1 MFIPSVCGGAAW
13 MADTKAME
21 LSPELLTQAHYWMRL
36 TRALDERG
44 AFLHKQS
51 KIVGGYFSQIGH
63 EAISVAAGLALGPDD
78 VAAPMHR
85 DLGTYLVRGLHPRR
99 ILAQFLGRA
108 TGVSRGRDANLHGM
122 GDLSLGLIGFISHLP
137 ASTGVIAGV
146 AHAFKL
152 KGEPRVAMAFFGD
165 GGASQGLAHEAL
177 NWASVFHLPM
187 VVICENNQYAYSTPL
202 ARQMRIEH
210 VADRAAGYGMPGV
223 IVDGN
228 DFCAVYEAV
237 TQAVERARAGGG
249 PTLIECKT
257 MRMRG
262 HAIHDNMA
270 YVPKEL
276 LETWAQ
282 RDPIARFEALLRERG
297 LLDDAGLAALL
308 ERIDR
313 ELDEAQAYAE
323 ASPYPDPSEVTQG
336 VYAG

>member
-1 MFIPSVCGGAAW
+1 

-336 VYAG
+336 VYAE

>member
-1 MFIPSVCGGAAW
+1 
-13 MADTKAME
+13 
-21 LSPELLTQAHYWMRL
+21 MRL

-51 KIVGGYFSQIGH
+51 KIIGGYFSQIGH

-85 DLGTYLVRGLHPRR
+85 DLGAYLVRGLHPRR

-177 NWASVFHLPM
+177 NWASVFQLPM

-210 VADRAAGYGMPGV
+210 IADRAAGYGMPGV

-228 DFCAVYEAV
+228 DFCAVYEAAS
-237 TQAVERARAGGG
+237 QAVERARAGGG

-270 YVPKEL
+270 YVPTEL
-276 LETWAQ
+276 LETWAR
-282 RDPIARFEALLRERG
+282 RDPIARIEALLRERG

-308 ERIDR
+308 ERIDH
-313 ELDEAQAYAE
+313 ELDEAQAHAE

-336 VYAG
+336 VYAQ

>member
-1 MFIPSVCGGAAW
+1 
-13 MADTKAME
+13 MADTQAME

-63 EAISVAAGLALGPDD
+63 EAISVAAGLVLGPDD

-210 VADRAAGYGMPGV
+210 IADRAAGYGMPGV
-223 IVDGN
+223 VVDGN
-228 DFCAVYEAV
+228 DFCAVYAAV
-237 TQAVERARAGGG
+237 TQAVERARVGSG

-282 RDPIARFEALLRERG
+282 RDPIARFEVLLRERG

-308 ERIDR
+308 ERIER

-323 ASPYPDPSEVTQG
+323 ASPYPDPSEVTHG